1 MARQREAGP
10 GEPRPGPGGR
20 ARGTELRGPE
30 TWRPGLAAGGSGKLE
45 NGRRC
50 RRRRSGPG
58 KRCGEGWGG
67 RVLAV
72 RDSPSGL
79 ILPILGEAS
88 VSAAFRAWGPDY
100 PGLTVWFSSSRELV
114 AGFKIQFLFGPAEFR
129 ECSQLIPVAVC
140 PRPQL
145 IGVALKSQ
153 AVRSERALLTLG
165 AVVFGGCAL
174 HLPLSPIL
182 SKWHPSRKPENIL
195 LSPLSPTHFFS
206 RLVTKPCRPCKVC
219 QICPRLSISTA
230 ASSQIS
236 PLPDPPAPL

>member
-1 MARQREAGP
+1 ML
-10 GEPRPGPGGR
+10 
-20 ARGTELRGPE
+20 T
-30 TWRPGLAAGGSGKLE
+30 
-45 NGRRC
+45 
-50 RRRRSGPG
+50 
-58 KRCGEGWGG
+58 
-67 RVLAV
+67 V

-114 AGFKIQFLFGPAEFR
+114 AGFKIQFLFSPAEFR

-182 SKWHPSRKPENIL
+182 SKWHPSRQPENIL

-206 RLVTKPCRPCKVC
+206 RLVTKPCRPCKG
-219 QICPRLSISTA
+219 
-230 ASSQIS
+230 
-236 PLPDPPAPL
+236 LPDLSTSLHLHSSLFPDLSTSRPACSFVVHFLQHRGIFMK